1 MFLTL
6 DEIERL
12 TGYKRR
18 RQQCEILANMHIP
31 FRVNARGEPI
41 VSAAVINGT
50 SKATQKQSWQPNL
63 KVG

>member
-6 DEIERL
+6 EEIERL

-18 RQQCEILANMHIP
+18 RQQCEILVGMHIP

-41 VSAAVINGT
+41 VSAAVINGQV
-50 SKATQKQSWQPNL
+50 KATPNKTWQPNL
-63 KVG
+63 N